1 MPKEQYRETYV
12 GRKISHVT
20 FNVDSSS
27 VIQQAAHIQVI
38 TKNLFAQDGQR
49 VPAAYGVLDRRM
61 GTNQKDANCETCGL
75 GLAECVGHYGYIEL
89 ALPVFHV
96 GYFRSIITILQ
107 TICKECA
114 KVMLPEALKK
124 SYRRKFMNPE
134 LSYLHKKTL
143 RAAVLKKAK
152 TCNKC
157 PFCEALN
164 GIVKKS
170 PAGILKII
178 HDRYRTKKPGDPL
191 VQNVLKN
198 FHEAKE
204 SNKELAS
211 MLNSGLIIEMS
222 PLEVL
227 NLFRR
232 IPDEDIPLLGMN
244 VKLSRPEDLI
254 VTRLPVPPLCIRPSV
269 ASDIKAGTNEDDL
282 TMKQSEILLIND
294 VIARHIAS
302 GGKSELVQE
311 DWDYLQLHAAL
322 YINSEMSGIPLS
334 MQPKKPGR
342 GLVQRLKGKQGRFR
356 GNLSGKRVDF
366 SSRTVISPD
375 PNLQI
380 QEVGVPVHVAK
391 ILTYPE
397 RVFPANLQWLRKL
410 VCNGPDVHP
419 GANYVQQRGLR
430 HKKYLKYGNRE
441 KCAQELKCGDIVE
454 RHLVDGDVVLFNRQ
468 PSLHKLSIM
477 CHRAKVQPQRTFRFN
492 ECVCTPYN
500 ADFDGDEMNMHL
512 PQTEEARAEALIL
525 MGNKS
530 NLVTP
535 RNGELLIAAT
545 QDFITGGYLITQRDT
560 FLTLGEAQQL
570 AACLLAGPDAN
581 LRVDMPPP
589 AILKPKRLWTGK
601 QIFSLIMKP
610 NKKCEVK
617 ANLETKG
624 KNYTSNKDMCVND
637 SWVIIRNSE
646 LLCGSMDKSTL
657 GSGTKTSIFYILLR
671 DWGEEYAVRGM
682 WRLARMASYYMMNR
696 GFSFG
701 IIDVTPGKKLI
712 EAKNKLLES
721 GYSKCDGY
729 ILEMEKGTLQCQP
742 GCSMEETLE
751 AVMLSELSSIRELA
765 AKACFR
771 ELHPTNAPLI
781 MAQSGSKG
789 SNINISQMI
798 ACVGQQALNG
808 KRVPNGFEDR
818 SLPHFERHSKIP
830 AARGFVENSFYSG
843 LTPTEF
849 FFHTMGGREG
859 LVDTAVKTAET
870 GYLQRRLVKVIVLS
884 ITCGVAH
891 TMGGREGLVDTAVKT
906 AETGYLQRRLVKV
919 IVVAITCGVAHTMG
933 GREGLVD
940 TAVKTAETGYLQR
953 RLVKVI
959 VVAITCGVAHT
970 MGGREGLVDTAVKTA
985 ETGYLQRRLVKVIV
999 VSITCGVAH
1008 TMGGREGLVDTAV
1021 KTAETGYLQRRLV
1034 KVIVVS
1040 ITCGVAHTMGGR
1052 EGLVDTAVKTAETG
1066 YLQRRLVK
1074 VIVVSITCGVAHTM
1088 GGREGLV
1095 DTAVKTAETGYLQ
1108 RRLVKVIVVSITCG
1122 VAHTM
1127 GGREGLV
1134 DTAVKTAET
1143 GYLQR
1148 RLVKS
1153 LEDLVLHYD
1162 MTVRNATGEVIQFK
1176 YGSDGLDPSYM
1187 EGKDRPVD
1195 LQRVL
1200 ADVKAQCLDRDEEP
1214 LDGDG
1219 IVVAAEETLALDDFK
1234 TCTPEF
1240 KKELLAFLTDK
1251 ANKVR
1256 NLWSKYKHCGPI
1268 VKQLERLTLTQLVR
1282 FIRVCH
1288 DKYQRSIIEPGT
1300 AVGALAAQSIGEP
1313 GTQMTLKTFHFAGVA
1328 SMNITQGV
1336 PRVKEIINAS
1346 KNISTPI
1353 ITAELDKP
1361 YDLEFARRVKGR
1373 VEKTTL
1379 GEITTYIEEVYLPLD
1394 CFLLIKLD
1402 ADRIRLLSL
1411 EVNVDSIVYS
1421 ICTSKLKVKPNNIQI
1436 VSDWAIKVNGE
1447 PSKHGGWLNMSLQQL
1462 ARQLPSVV
1470 VKGLP
1475 QVSRAVIACDDT
1487 VQPPR
1492 YVKVNE
1498 PSEHGGWLN
1507 MSLQQ
1512 LARQLPSVV
1521 VKGLPQVSRAVIA
1534 CDDTVQPPRYKLCVE
1549 GNGLRDVIATYGIE
1563 GRKTSSNNILEVYQ
1577 TLGIEAAK
1585 STIISEIQGVMEGHG
1600 MSVDRRHVEL
1610 LAGQMSA
1617 RGEVLGITRYGL
1629 ARMKESV
1636 LNLASFEKTADHLFD
1651 AAYYGQTDCI
1661 EGVSESII
1669 LGVPAAIGT
1678 GVLQLLHEHPQP
1690 KAQPPPQRELLFDR
1704 PEYHPSIWE

>member
-1 MPKEQYRETYV
+1 MSGEYGGW
-12 GRKISHVT
+12 GRTSHFNVSDSHVT
-20 FNVDSSS
+20 FSVDSAAD
-27 VIQQAAHIQVI
+27 IQQAAHLQVI
-38 TKNLFAQDGQR
+38 TKNLYAQDGQR
-49 VPAAYGVLDRRM
+49 KPAAYGVLDRRM

-107 TICKECA
+107 SICK
-114 KVMLPEALKK
+114 V
-124 SYRRKFMNPE
+124 
-134 LSYLHKKTL
+134 LS
-143 RAAVLKKAK
+143 
-152 TCNKC
+152 
-157 PFCEALN
+157 
-164 GIVKKS
+164 
-170 PAGILKII
+170 
-178 HDRYRTKKPGDPL
+178 
-191 VQNVLKN
+191 
-198 FHEAKE
+198 
-204 SNKELAS
+204 
-211 MLNSGLIIEMS
+211 
-222 PLEVL
+222 
-227 NLFRR
+227 LFRR

-244 VKLSRPEDLI
+244 AKRSRPEDLI
-254 VTRLPVPPLCIRPSV
+254 LTRLPVPPVCMR
-269 ASDIKAGTNEDDL
+269 
-282 TMKQSEILLIND
+282 
-294 VIARHIAS
+294 
-302 GGKSELVQE
+302 
-311 DWDYLQLHAAL
+311 
-322 YINSEMSGIPLS
+322 
-334 MQPKKPGR
+334 PKKPGR

-380 QEVGVPVHVAK
+380 QEVGVPIHVAK

-397 RVFPANLQWLRKL
+397 KVFPANLTWLRKL
-410 VCNGPDVHP
+410 VCNGPDIHP
-419 GANYVQQRGLR
+419 GANYVQQKGASYKR
-430 HKKYLKYGNRE
+430 YLKYGNRE
-441 KCAQELKCGDIVE
+441 KIAQDLKCGDIVE

-545 QDFITGGYLITQRDT
+545 QDFITGGYLITQRDCFFT
-560 FLTLGEAQQL
+560 FEEANQL
-570 AACLLAGPDAN
+570 AACLLAGPDSN
-581 LRVDMPPP
+581 LKIDMPRP
-589 AILKPKRLWTGK
+589 AILKPRRLWTGK
-601 QIFSLIMKP
+601 QIFSLILKP
-610 NKKCEVK
+610 NNRCEVK

-624 KNYTSNKDMCVND
+624 KNYTKNLDMCVQD
-637 SWVIIRNSE
+637 SYVIIRNSE

-657 GSGTKTSIFYILLR
+657 GSGTKSSIFYILLR
-671 DWGEEYAVRGM
+671 DWGEDYAVRSM

-701 IIDVTPGKKLI
+701 IIDVTPGRKLI

-721 GYSKCDGY
+721 GYSKCDEY

-742 GCSMEETLE
+742 GCSMEQTLE

-870 GYLQRRLVKVIVLS
+870 GYLQRRLVKNFTYKKLAKSMSDHAHYRVQKPITKKCITDEKSRRNLTDDLYEGHPSIETTENNISAMLLMIEVDKRITYQQIRTSLGIGMSQVHKILHERVALRKFCTQRILHNLTEVQKLRFANWCRDMIQRFAGGDSSAVYDIVTGNES
-884 ITCGVAH
+884 WIYCCGPE
-891 TMGGREGLVDTAVKT
+891 TNNGL
-906 AETGYLQRRLVKV
+906 LR
-919 IVVAITCGVAHTMG
+919 
-933 GREGLVD
+933 
-940 TAVKTAETGYLQR
+940 
-953 RLVKVI
+953 
-959 VVAITCGVAHT
+959 
-970 MGGREGLVDTAVKTA
+970 
-985 ETGYLQRRLVKVIV
+985 V
-999 VSITCGVAH
+999 VSFEESFT
-1008 TMGGREGLVDTAV
+1008 
-1021 KTAETGYLQRRLV
+1021 
-1034 KVIVVS
+1034 
-1040 ITCGVAHTMGGR
+1040 
-1052 EGLVDTAVKTAETG
+1052 
-1066 YLQRRLVK
+1066 
-1074 VIVVSITCGVAHTM
+1074 
-1088 GGREGLV
+1088 
-1095 DTAVKTAETGYLQ
+1095 
-1108 RRLVKVIVVSITCG
+1108 
-1122 VAHTM
+1122 
-1127 GGREGLV
+1127 
-1134 DTAVKTAET
+1134 
-1143 GYLQR
+1143 
-1148 RLVKS
+1148 KS

-1162 MTVRNATGEVIQFK
+1162 MTVRNATGEVVEFR
-1176 YGSDGLDPSYM
+1176 YGSDGPRTSQLTALHRRCWPTCAPSALFSSTFL
-1187 EGKDRPVD
+1187 K
-1195 LQRVL
+1195 
-1200 ADVKAQCLDRDEEP
+1200 
-1214 LDGDG
+1214 G
-1219 IVVAAEETLALDDFK
+1219 I
-1234 TCTPEF
+1234 
-1240 KKELLAFLTDK
+1240 

-1256 NLWSKYKHCGPI
+1256 LLRAKYSHCGPI
-1268 VKQLERLTLTQLVR
+1268 VRQLERLTLTQLVL
-1282 FIRVCH
+1282 FIRTCH

-1353 ITAELDKP
+1353 ITAELLDP
-1361 YDLEFARRVKGR
+1361 YDQEFARKVKGR
-1373 VEKTTL
+1373 LEKTTL
-1379 GEITTYIEEVYLPLD
+1379 GEITTYIEEVYLPNE
-1394 CFLLIKLD
+1394 CFLLIRLN
-1402 ADRIRLLSL
+1402 AERIRLLSL
-1411 EVNVDSIVYS
+1411 EVNVESIVYS
-1421 ICTSKLKVKPNNIQI
+1421 ICTSKLKLKPANVQI
-1436 VSDWAIKVNGE
+1436 VSEWAIRVTAEG
-1447 PSKHGGWLNMSLQQL
+1447 SKHAHCLNFALQQL
-1462 ARQLPSVV
+1462 ARQLPSVT

-1475 QVSRAVIACDDT
+1475 QVARAVIACDDT
-1487 VQPPR
+1487 AT
-1492 YVKVNE
+1492 KT
-1498 PSEHGGWLN
+1498 
-1507 MSLQQ
+1507 
-1512 LARQLPSVV
+1512 
-1521 VKGLPQVSRAVIA
+1521 K
-1534 CDDTVQPPRYKLCVE
+1534 YKLCVE
-1549 GNGLRDVIATYGIE
+1549 GDGLRSVMATYGVD
-1563 GRKTSSNNILEVYQ
+1563 GTKTTSNNILEVYQ

-1585 STIISEIQGVMEGHG
+1585 STIISEIQLVMEGHG

-1610 LAGQMSA
+1610 LAGQMTA

-1651 AAYYGQTDCI
+1651 AAYYGQTDSI

-1669 LGVPAAIGT
+1669 MGVPAGIGT
-1678 GVLQLLHEHPQP
+1678 GVFGLLHSHRPCSQNLSSASSQ
-1690 KAQPPPQRELLFDR
+1690 KLLFDR
-1704 PEYHPSIWE
+1704 PELHQSIWE

>member
-1 MPKEQYRETYV
+1 MPKEQYRETDV

-20 FNVDSSS
+20 FNVDSGSD
-27 VIQQAAHIQVI
+27 IQQAAHIRVI
-38 TKNLFAQDGQR
+38 TKNLYAQDGQR

-61 GTNQKDANCETCGL
+61 GTNQKNANCDTCGL
-75 GLAECVGHYGYIEL
+75 GLAECVGHFGYIEL

-107 TICKECA
+107 TICKECS
-114 KVMLPEALKK
+114 KVMLQENIKK
-124 SYRRKFMNPE
+124 NFRRKFLNPE
-134 LSYLHKKTL
+134 LSYLHKKSL

-152 TCNKC
+152 TCTKC
-157 PFCEALN
+157 PSCESLN

-170 PAGILKII
+170 SAGILKII
-178 HDRYRTKKPGDPL
+178 HDKYRTKKSTDPL
-191 VQNVLKN
+191 VQKVLKQ
-198 FHEAKE
+198 FHEAKQ
-204 SNKELAS
+204 SNKELAT
-211 MLNSGLIIEMS
+211 MIQSGLIIELS
-222 PLEVL
+222 PLQVL

-244 VKLSRPEDLI
+244 AKISRPEDLI
-254 VTRLPVPPLCIRPSV
+254 LTRLPVPPLCIRPSV
-269 ASDIKAGTNEDDL
+269 VSDIKAGTNEDDL

-397 RVFPANLQWLRKL
+397 RVFPANLQWLRQL
-410 VCNGPDVHP
+410 VRNGPDHHP
-419 GANYVQQRGLR
+419 GANYVQQRGLP

-441 KCAQELKCGDIVE
+441 KIAQELKCGDIVE

-477 CHRAKVQPQRTFRFN
+477 CHKAKVQPQRTFRFN

-560 FLTLGEAQQL
+560 FFTREEAQQL
-570 AACLLAGPDAN
+570 AACLLAGPDATMKI
-581 LRVDMPPP
+581 DMPPP
-589 AILKPKRLWTGK
+589 AILKPRRLWTGK
-601 QIFSLIMKP
+601 QIFSLILKP
-610 NKKCEVK
+610 NKRCEVK

-624 KNYTSNKDMCVND
+624 KNYTNNKDMCVQD
-637 SWVIIRNSE
+637 SYVMIRNSE
-646 LLCGSMDKSTL
+646 LICGSMDKSTL
-657 GSGTKTSIFYILLR
+657 GSGTKSSIFYILLR
-671 DWGEEYAVRGM
+671 DWGEEHAVRGM

-701 IIDVTPGKKLI
+701 IIDVTPGRRLI
-712 EAKNKLLES
+712 EAKNRLLES
-721 GYSKCDGY
+721 GYSKCDAY

-742 GCSMEETLE
+742 GCTMEESLE

-870 GYLQRRLVKVIVLS
+870 GYLQRRLVK
-884 ITCGVAH
+884 
-891 TMGGREGLVDTAVKT
+891 
-906 AETGYLQRRLVKV
+906 
-919 IVVAITCGVAHTMG
+919 
-933 GREGLVD
+933 
-940 TAVKTAETGYLQR
+940 
-953 RLVKVI
+953 
-959 VVAITCGVAHT
+959 
-970 MGGREGLVDTAVKTA
+970 
-985 ETGYLQRRLVKVIV
+985 
-999 VSITCGVAH
+999 
-1008 TMGGREGLVDTAV
+1008 
-1021 KTAETGYLQRRLV
+1021 
-1034 KVIVVS
+1034 
-1040 ITCGVAHTMGGR
+1040 
-1052 EGLVDTAVKTAETG
+1052 
-1066 YLQRRLVK
+1066 
-1074 VIVVSITCGVAHTM
+1074 
-1088 GGREGLV
+1088 
-1095 DTAVKTAETGYLQ
+1095 
-1108 RRLVKVIVVSITCG
+1108 
-1122 VAHTM
+1122 
-1127 GGREGLV
+1127 
-1134 DTAVKTAET
+1134 
-1143 GYLQR
+1143 
-1148 RLVKS
+1148 S

-1162 MTVRNATGEVIQFK
+1162 MTVRNASGEVVQFK

-1187 EGKDRPVD
+1187 EAKGQPVD
-1195 LQRVL
+1195 LPRVL
-1200 ADVKAQCLDRDEEP
+1200 QDVRAQNLHRDEEP

-1234 TCTPEF
+1234 TCTQEF
-1240 KKELLAFLTDK
+1240 KNELLTFLKTI

-1256 NLWSKYKHCGPI
+1256 SLRTKYAHCGSI
-1268 VKQLERLTLTQLVR
+1268 VYQLERLTLTQLVK

-1353 ITAELDKP
+1353 ITAELVQPLDQ
-1361 YDLEFARRVKGR
+1361 EFARRVKGR
-1373 VEKTTL
+1373 LEKTTL
-1379 GEITTYIEEVYLPLD
+1379 GEITTYIEEVYLPNE
-1394 CFLLIKLD
+1394 CFLLIRLD
-1402 ADRIRLLSL
+1402 AERIRLLSL
-1411 EVNVDSIVYS
+1411 EVNVDSVVYS
-1421 ICTSKLKVKPNNIQI
+1421 ICTSKLKVKPGNIEV
-1436 VSDWAIKVNGE
+1436 VSDWAIKVIAE
-1447 PSKHGGWLNMSLQQL
+1447 PSKHGGWFNMALQQL
-1462 ARQLPSVV
+1462 ARLLPTVV

-1475 QVSRAVIACDDT
+1475 QVARCVIACDDT
-1487 VQPPR
+1487 GGD
-1492 YVKVNE
+1492 VK
-1498 PSEHGGWLN
+1498 
-1507 MSLQQ
+1507 
-1512 LARQLPSVV
+1512 
-1521 VKGLPQVSRAVIA
+1521 
-1534 CDDTVQPPRYKLCVE
+1534 YKLCVE
-1549 GNGLRDVIATYGIE
+1549 GDGLRDVMATYGID
-1563 GRKTSSNNILEVYQ
+1563 GRKTTSNNILEVYH

-1585 STIISEIQGVMEGHG
+1585 STIISEIQAVMAGHG

-1610 LAGQMSA
+1610 LAGQMTA

-1629 ARMKESV
+1629 ARMKDSV

-1651 AAYYGQTDCI
+1651 AAYYGQQDCI
-1661 EGVSESII
+1661 SGVSESII
-1669 LGVPAAIGT
+1669 LGVPCAIGT
-1678 GVLQLLHEHPQP
+1678 GVLQLLHSPAPE
-1690 KAQPPPQRELLFDR
+1690 PPRTTRELLFDR
-1704 PEYHPSIWE
+1704 PEYHTSIWD

>member
-1 MPKEQYRETYV
+1 MPKEQYRETYI

-20 FNVDSSS
+20 FNVDSPAA
-27 VIQQAAHIQVI
+27 IQQAAHIQVI
-38 TKNLFAQDGQR
+38 TKNLYAQDGQR
-49 VPAAYGVLDRRM
+49 VPATNGVLDRRM
-61 GTNQKDANCETCGL
+61 GTNQKDANCDTCGL
-75 GLAECVGHYGYIEL
+75 GLAECVGHFGYIQL
-89 ALPVFHV
+89 ALPVFHI

-107 TICKECA
+107 TICKNCSR
-114 KVMLPEALKK
+114 VMLPAILRRA
-124 SYRRKFMNPE
+124 YLRKFMNPE
-134 LSYLHKKTL
+134 LSYLQKKNL
-143 RAAVLKKAK
+143 RTAVHKKAK
-152 TCNKC
+152 ACTKC
-157 PFCEALN
+157 PNCETLN
-164 GIVKKS
+164 GMVKKS

-178 HDRYRTKKPGDPL
+178 HDKYRTKKPTDG
-191 VQNVLKN
+191 VVKRVLKD

-204 SNKELAS
+204 SNKELTT
-211 MLNSGLIIEMS
+211 MINSGLVVEMS
-222 PLEVL
+222 PVEVMEI
-227 NLFRR
+227 FCR
-232 IPDEDIPLLGMN
+232 IPDDDIPLLGMN
-244 VKLSRPEDLI
+244 PHLTRPEHLI
-254 VTRLPVPPLCIRPSV
+254 LTRLPVPPLCIRPSV
-269 ASDIKAGTNEDDL
+269 VSDIKAGTNEDDL

-294 VIARHIAS
+294 VISRHIAS

-311 DWDYLQLHAAL
+311 DWDYLQLHVAL

-397 RVFPANLQWLRKL
+397 RVFPANLLWLRKL

-419 GANYVQQRGLR
+419 GANYVQQKGLK

-441 KCAQELKCGDIVE
+441 KIAQELKCGDVVE

-477 CHRAKVQPQRTFRFN
+477 CHRARVQPQRTFRFN

-545 QDFITGGYLITQRDT
+545 QDFITGGYLMTQKDSFFT
-560 FLTLGEAQQL
+560 KDEVGQL
-570 AACLLAGPDAN
+570 AGCLLAGTDAN
-581 LRVDMPPP
+581 MRIDIPTP
-589 AILKPKRLWTGK
+589 AILKPKQLWTGK

-624 KNYTSNKDMCVND
+624 KNYTGNKDMCVQD
-637 SWVIIRNSE
+637 SYVIIRNSE

-657 GSGTKTSIFYILLR
+657 GSGTKNSIFYIMLR

-682 WRLARMASYYMMNR
+682 WRLARMASFYIMNR

-701 IIDVTPGKKLI
+701 IVDVTPGRRLI
-712 EAKNKLLES
+712 DAKNKLLEA

-742 GCSMEETLE
+742 GCTMEETLE

-771 ELHPTNAPLI
+771 ELHPSNAPLV

-870 GYLQRRLVKVIVLS
+870 GYLQRRLVK
-884 ITCGVAH
+884 
-891 TMGGREGLVDTAVKT
+891 
-906 AETGYLQRRLVKV
+906 
-919 IVVAITCGVAHTMG
+919 
-933 GREGLVD
+933 
-940 TAVKTAETGYLQR
+940 
-953 RLVKVI
+953 
-959 VVAITCGVAHT
+959 
-970 MGGREGLVDTAVKTA
+970 
-985 ETGYLQRRLVKVIV
+985 
-999 VSITCGVAH
+999 
-1008 TMGGREGLVDTAV
+1008 
-1021 KTAETGYLQRRLV
+1021 
-1034 KVIVVS
+1034 
-1040 ITCGVAHTMGGR
+1040 
-1052 EGLVDTAVKTAETG
+1052 
-1066 YLQRRLVK
+1066 
-1074 VIVVSITCGVAHTM
+1074 
-1088 GGREGLV
+1088 
-1095 DTAVKTAETGYLQ
+1095 
-1108 RRLVKVIVVSITCG
+1108 
-1122 VAHTM
+1122 
-1127 GGREGLV
+1127 
-1134 DTAVKTAET
+1134 
-1143 GYLQR
+1143 
-1148 RLVKS
+1148 S

-1162 MTVRNATGEVIQFK
+1162 MTVRNAMGEVVEFR

-1195 LQRVL
+1195 LARVL
-1200 ADVKAQCLDRDEEP
+1200 ADVRAKYLSRDEDP

-1219 IVVAAEETLALDDFK
+1219 IELAAAETLALDDFK
-1234 TCTPEF
+1234 TCTQEF
-1240 KKELLAFLTDK
+1240 KNELLTFLK
-1251 ANKVR
+1251 SIAAKVR
-1256 NLWSKYKHCGPI
+1256 NLRARYAGCGPL
-1268 VKQLERLTLTQLVR
+1268 VKQLERLTLTQLVQ
-1282 FIRVCH
+1282 FLRVCH
-1288 DKYQRSIIEPGT
+1288 HKYQRSVIEPGT

-1346 KNISTPI
+1346 RNISTPI
-1353 ITAELDKP
+1353 ITAELMQPTDQ
-1361 YDLEFARRVKGR
+1361 EFARRVKGR
-1373 VEKTTL
+1373 IEKTTL
-1379 GEITTYIEEVYLPLD
+1379 GEITTYIDEMYLANE
-1394 CFLLIKLD
+1394 CFLLVRLD
-1402 ADRIRLLSL
+1402 AERIRLLCL
-1411 EVNVDSIVYS
+1411 EVNVESIVYS
-1421 ICTSKLKVKPNNIQI
+1421 ICTSKLKIKPANIHI
-1436 VSDWAIKVNGE
+1436 VSDWAIKVSAE
-1447 PSKHGGWLNMSLQQL
+1447 PSKQGGWLNLSLQQL
-1462 ARQLPSVV
+1462 ARQLPAVV

-1475 QVSRAVIACDDT
+1475 QVARAVIACNDTDT
-1487 VQPPR
+1487 VP
-1492 YVKVNE
+1492 
-1498 PSEHGGWLN
+1498 
-1507 MSLQQ
+1507 
-1512 LARQLPSVV
+1512 
-1521 VKGLPQVSRAVIA
+1521 
-1534 CDDTVQPPRYKLCVE
+1534 TYKLCVE
-1549 GNGLRDVIATYGIE
+1549 GDGLRDVIATYGVD
-1563 GRKTSSNNILEVYQ
+1563 GTKTTSNNILEVFH

-1585 STIISEIQGVMEGHG
+1585 STIISEIQAVMEGHG

-1610 LAGQMSA
+1610 LAGQMTA

-1678 GVLQLLHEHPQP
+1678 GVLQLLHQHPRAEPPQP
-1690 KAQPPPQRELLFDR
+1690 RELLFDR
-1704 PEYHPSIWE
+1704 PELHSSIWE

>member
-20 FNVDSSS
+20 FNVDSASA
-27 VIQQAAHIQVI
+27 IQQAAHIQVI
-38 TKNLFAQDGQR
+38 TKNLYAQDGQR

-75 GLAECVGHYGYIEL
+75 GLADCVGHYGYIEL

-114 KVMLPEALKK
+114 RVMLPEPLKK
-124 SYRRKFMNPE
+124 SYRRKFLNPE
-134 LSYLHKKTL
+134 IMYLHKKNL

-152 TCNKC
+152 TCTKC
-157 PFCEALN
+157 MYCESIN
-164 GIVKKS
+164 GMVKKS
-170 PAGILKII
+170 SAGILKII
-178 HDRYRTKKPGDPL
+178 HDKYRNKKPTDPI
-191 VQNVLKN
+191 VKKVLRD

-204 SNKELAS
+204 SNKELS
-211 MLNSGLIIEMS
+211 TMINSGLIVEMS

-244 VKLSRPEDLI
+244 SKLTRPEDLI
-254 VTRLPVPPLCIRPSV
+254 ITRLPVPPLCIRPSV
-269 ASDIKAGTNEDDL
+269 VSEIKAGTNEDDL

-294 VIARHIAS
+294 VISRHIAS
-302 GGKSELVQE
+302 GGKCELVQE

-419 GANYVQQRGLR
+419 GANYVQQRGLQ

-441 KCAQELKCGDIVE
+441 KIAQELKCGDIVE

-477 CHRAKVQPQRTFRFN
+477 CHRARVQPQRTFRFN

-560 FLTLGEAQQL
+560 FLTRDEAQQL
-570 AACLLAGPDAN
+570 ATCLLAGPDATMPI
-581 LRVDMPPP
+581 DMPTP
-589 AILKPKRLWTGK
+589 AILKPRMLWTGK

-610 NKKCEVK
+610 NKQCEVK

-624 KNYTSNKDMCVND
+624 KNYTGNKDMCVQD
-637 SWVIIRNSE
+637 SYVIIRNSE

-657 GSGTKTSIFYILLR
+657 GSGTKNSIFYILLR

-701 IIDVTPGKKLI
+701 IIDVTPGIKLI

-742 GCSMEETLE
+742 GCTMEESLE

-830 AARGFVENSFYSG
+830 AARGFVKNSFYSG

-849 FFHTMGGREG
+849 FF
-859 LVDTAVKTAET
+859 
-870 GYLQRRLVKVIVLS
+870 
-884 ITCGVAH
+884 
-891 TMGGREGLVDTAVKT
+891 
-906 AETGYLQRRLVKV
+906 
-919 IVVAITCGVAHTMG
+919 
-933 GREGLVD
+933 
-940 TAVKTAETGYLQR
+940 
-953 RLVKVI
+953 
-959 VVAITCGVAHT
+959 
-970 MGGREGLVDTAVKTA
+970 
-985 ETGYLQRRLVKVIV
+985 
-999 VSITCGVAH
+999 
-1008 TMGGREGLVDTAV
+1008 
-1021 KTAETGYLQRRLV
+1021 
-1034 KVIVVS
+1034 
-1040 ITCGVAHTMGGR
+1040 
-1052 EGLVDTAVKTAETG
+1052 
-1066 YLQRRLVK
+1066 
-1074 VIVVSITCGVAHTM
+1074 
-1088 GGREGLV
+1088 
-1095 DTAVKTAETGYLQ
+1095 
-1108 RRLVKVIVVSITCG
+1108 
-1122 VAHTM
+1122 HTM

-1162 MTVRNATGEVIQFK
+1162 MTVRNATGEVVEFR

-1195 LQRVL
+1195 LSRVL
-1200 ADVKAQCLDRDEEP
+1200 ADVRAKYLSRDEDP

-1219 IVVAAEETLALDDFK
+1219 IVLAAEETLALDDFK
-1234 TCTPEF
+1234 TCTQEF
-1240 KKELLAFLTDK
+1240 KNELLKFLK
-1251 ANKVR
+1251 SIAAKVR
-1256 NLWSKYKHCGPI
+1256 AIRTRYSHCGD
-1268 VKQLERLTLTQLVR
+1268 VLKQLERLTLTQLVQ
-1282 FIRVCH
+1282 FLRVCH
-1288 DKYQRSIIEPGT
+1288 HKYQRSVIEPGT

-1346 KNISTPI
+1346 RNISTPI
-1353 ITAELDKP
+1353 ITAELKQPLDQ
-1361 YDLEFARRVKGR
+1361 DFARRVKGR
-1373 VEKTTL
+1373 IEKTTL
-1379 GEITTYIEEVYLPLD
+1379 GEITTYIDEVYLANE
-1394 CFLLIKLD
+1394 CFLLIRLD
-1402 ADRIRLLSL
+1402 AERIRLLSL

-1421 ICTSKLKVKPNNIQI
+1421 ICTSKLKLKPANVQA
-1436 VSDWAIKVNGE
+1436 VSNWAIKVVGE
-1447 PSKHGGWLNMSLQQL
+1447 ASKHGGWLNMTLQQL
-1462 ARQLPSVV
+1462 ARQLPQVV
-1470 VKGLP
+1470 VKGLA

-1487 VQPPR
+1487 ASI
-1492 YVKVNE
+1492 VK
-1498 PSEHGGWLN
+1498 
-1507 MSLQQ
+1507 
-1512 LARQLPSVV
+1512 
-1521 VKGLPQVSRAVIA
+1521 
-1534 CDDTVQPPRYKLCVE
+1534 YKLCVE
-1549 GNGLRDVIATYGIE
+1549 GDGLRDVIATYGVD
-1563 GRKTSSNNILEVYQ
+1563 GTKTTSNNILEVYN

-1585 STIISEIQGVMEGHG
+1585 STIISEIQAVMEGHG

-1610 LAGQMSA
+1610 LAGQMTA

-1651 AAYYGQTDCI
+1651 AAYYGQRDCI

-1678 GVLQLLHEHPQP
+1678 GVLQLMHSHTRSEPLT
-1690 KAQPPPQRELLFDR
+1690 KKELIFDR
-1704 PEYHPSIWE
+1704 PEYHTSIWE

>member
-12 GRKISHVT
+12 GRKISQVT
-20 FNVDSSS
+20 FNVDSASD
-27 VIQQAAHIQVI
+27 IQLAANIQVI
-38 TKNLFAQDGQR
+38 TKNLYAQDGQR
-49 VPAAYGVLDRRM
+49 VPASYGVLDRRM

-75 GLAECVGHYGYIEL
+75 GLADCVGHYGYIEL

-107 TICKECA
+107 TICKNCA
-114 KVMLPEALKK
+114 KVMLAEPLKK

-134 LSYLHKKTL
+134 ISYLHKKNL

-152 TCNKC
+152 TCTKC
-157 PFCEALN
+157 PHCDSIN
-164 GIVKKS
+164 GVVKKS
-170 PAGILKII
+170 SAGILKIV
-178 HDRYRTKKPGDPL
+178 HEKYRNKKPSDPL
-191 VQNVLKN
+191 VRSVLSEFN
-198 FHEAKE
+198 EAKE
-204 SNKELAS
+204 ANKELAS
-211 MLNSGLIIEMS
+211 MLGTGNIVIEMN
-222 PLEVL
+222 PLEVI

-232 IPDEDIPLLGMN
+232 IPEQDIPLLGMN
-244 VKLSRPEDLI
+244 VKRSRPEDLI
-254 VTRLPVPPLCIRPSV
+254 LTRLPVPPLCIRPSV

-294 VIARHIAS
+294 VIARHVAS

-311 DWDYLQLHAAL
+311 DWDYLQLHCAL

-391 ILTYPE
+391 TLTYPE
-397 RVFPANLQWLRKL
+397 RVFPANLRWLRAL
-410 VCNGPDVHP
+410 VCAGPDAHP
-419 GANYVQQRGLR
+419 GANYVQQRGLA

-441 KCAQELKCGDIVE
+441 KIAQELKCGDIVE

-545 QDFITGGYLITQRDT
+545 QDFITGGYLITQRDSFFT
-560 FLTLGEAQQL
+560 REEAQQL
-570 AACLLAGPDAN
+570 ASCLLAGPDAN
-581 LRVDMPPP
+581 MRVDMPPP
-589 AILKPKRLWTGK
+589 AILKPRKLWTGK

-610 NKKCEVK
+610 NKQCKVK

-624 KNYTSNKDMCVND
+624 KNYTSNKDMCIQD
-637 SWVIIRNSE
+637 SYVIIRNSE

-729 ILEMEKGTLQCQP
+729 ILEMEKGTLQSQP

-830 AARGFVENSFYSG
+830 AARGFVENSFYTG

-849 FFHTMGGREG
+849 FF
-859 LVDTAVKTAET
+859 
-870 GYLQRRLVKVIVLS
+870 
-884 ITCGVAH
+884 
-891 TMGGREGLVDTAVKT
+891 
-906 AETGYLQRRLVKV
+906 
-919 IVVAITCGVAHTMG
+919 
-933 GREGLVD
+933 
-940 TAVKTAETGYLQR
+940 
-953 RLVKVI
+953 
-959 VVAITCGVAHT
+959 
-970 MGGREGLVDTAVKTA
+970 
-985 ETGYLQRRLVKVIV
+985 
-999 VSITCGVAH
+999 
-1008 TMGGREGLVDTAV
+1008 
-1021 KTAETGYLQRRLV
+1021 
-1034 KVIVVS
+1034 
-1040 ITCGVAHTMGGR
+1040 
-1052 EGLVDTAVKTAETG
+1052 
-1066 YLQRRLVK
+1066 
-1074 VIVVSITCGVAHTM
+1074 
-1088 GGREGLV
+1088 
-1095 DTAVKTAETGYLQ
+1095 
-1108 RRLVKVIVVSITCG
+1108 
-1122 VAHTM
+1122 HTM

-1162 MTVRNATGEVIQFK
+1162 MTVRNATGEVVQFQ
-1176 YGSDGLDPSYM
+1176 YGSDGLDPSCM
-1187 EGKDRPVD
+1187 EGRDRPVD
-1195 LQRVL
+1195 LPRVL
-1200 ADVKAQCLDRDEEP
+1200 AHVRALCPAREEEP
-1214 LDGDG
+1214 LDADR
-1219 IVVAAEETLALDDFK
+1219 ILEAAEETLALDDFK
-1234 TCTPEF
+1234 TCTQEF
-1240 KKELLAFLTDK
+1240 KTELLTFLKTIS
-1251 ANKVR
+1251 AKVR
-1256 NLWSKYKHCGPI
+1256 NLRARYASCGALAL
-1268 VKQLERLTLTQLVR
+1268 QLERLTLPQLVL
-1282 FIRVCH
+1282 FLRVCH
-1288 DKYQRSIIEPGT
+1288 DKYQRSVIEPGT

-1353 ITAELDKP
+1353 ITAELVQPHDQ
-1361 YDLEFARRVKGR
+1361 EFARRVKGR

-1379 GEITTYIEEVYLPLD
+1379 GEITTYIEEVYLPTS
-1394 CFLLIKLD
+1394 CFLLVRLD
-1402 ADRIRLLSL
+1402 AERIRLLCL
-1411 EVNVDSIVYS
+1411 EVNVHSIIYS
-1421 ICTSKLKVKPNNIQI
+1421 ICTSKLKIKPSNIEA
-1436 VSDWAIKVNGE
+1436 VSEWAIKIYAEGG
-1447 PSKHGGWLNMSLQQL
+1447 KHGGWLNVALQQL
-1462 ARQLPSVV
+1462 ARQLPAVA

-1475 QVSRAVIACDDT
+1475 KVSRAVIACDDT
-1487 VQPPR
+1487 
-1492 YVKVNE
+1492 
-1498 PSEHGGWLN
+1498 GG
-1507 MSLQQ
+1507 
-1512 LARQLPSVV
+1512 
-1521 VKGLPQVSRAVIA
+1521 K
-1534 CDDTVQPPRYKLCVE
+1534 PRYKLCVE
-1549 GNGLRDVIATYGIE
+1549 GEGLRDVIATYGVE
-1563 GRKTSSNNILEVYQ
+1563 GTKTTSNNILEVYQ
-1577 TLGIEAAK
+1577 TLGIEAAV
-1585 STIISEIQGVMEGHG
+1585 STIISEIQGVMAGHG
-1600 MSVDRRHVEL
+1600 MSVDRRHVAL
-1610 LAGQMSA
+1610 LAAQMCA
-1617 RGEVLGITRYGL
+1617 RGELLGITRYGL
-1629 ARMKESV
+1629 ARMKDSV

-1651 AAYYGQTDCI
+1651 AAYYGQRDSI
-1661 EGVSESII
+1661 EGVSECII

-1678 GVLQLLHEHPQP
+1678 GLLQLLHQHPHQ
-1690 KAQPPPQRELLFDR
+1690 KHQNNNKLLFDD
-1704 PEYHPSIWE
+1704 PELHSSIWE

>member
-20 FNVDSSS
+20 FNVDSAAD
-27 VIQQAAHIQVI
+27 IQKAAHIQVI
-38 TKNLFAQDGQR
+38 TKNLYAQDGQR
-49 VPAAYGVLDRRM
+49 VPAKYGVLDRRM

-75 GLAECVGHYGYIEL
+75 GLSECVGHYGYIDL

-114 KVMLPEALKK
+114 KVMLPEILKK
-124 SYRRKFMNPE
+124 SFRRKFMNPDI
-134 LSYLHKKTL
+134 SYLHKKTL

-152 TCNKC
+152 SCTKC
-157 PFCEALN
+157 PHCESLN

-178 HDRYRTKKPGDPL
+178 HDKYRNKKPTDGL
-191 VQNVLKN
+191 VQKVLKEFN
-198 FHEAKE
+198 DAKE
-204 SNKELAS
+204 YNKELAT
-211 MLNSGLIIEMS
+211 MINSGLIIELS
-222 PLEVL
+222 PFEVL
-227 NLFRR
+227 SLFRR

-244 VKLSRPEDLI
+244 PKITRPEDLI
-254 VTRLPVPPLCIRPSV
+254 LTRLPVPPLCIRPSV
-269 ASDIKAGTNEDDL
+269 VSDIKDGTNEDDL

-294 VIARHIAS
+294 VIARHIS
-302 GGKSELVQE
+302 RGGRSEQIQE

-322 YINSEMSGIPLS
+322 YINSELSGIPSS

-380 QEVGVPVHVAK
+380 QEVGVPVYVAK
-391 ILTYPE
+391 VLTYPE
-397 RVFPANLQWLRKL
+397 RVFPANLQWLRSL

-419 GANYVQQRGLR
+419 GANYVQQRGAK

-441 KCAQELKCGDIVE
+441 KIAQELKCGDVVE

-477 CHRAKVQPQRTFRFN
+477 CHRARVQPQRTFRFN

-545 QDFITGGYLITQRDT
+545 QDFITGGYLLTQRDT
-560 FLTLGEAQQL
+560 FLTRGEAQQL
-570 AACLLAGPDAN
+570 AACLLAGPDA
-581 LRVDMPPP
+581 RMRIDMPPP
-589 AILKPKRLWTGK
+589 AILKPRVLWTGK

-610 NKKCEVK
+610 NKRCEVL

-624 KNYTSNKDMCVND
+624 KNYTSNEDMCVQD
-637 SWVIIRNSE
+637 SYVIIRNSE
-646 LLCGSMDKSTL
+646 LICGSMDKSTL

-701 IIDVTPGKKLI
+701 IIDVTPGRKLI

-742 GCSMEETLE
+742 GCTMEETLE

-870 GYLQRRLVKVIVLS
+870 GYLQRRLVK
-884 ITCGVAH
+884 
-891 TMGGREGLVDTAVKT
+891 
-906 AETGYLQRRLVKV
+906 
-919 IVVAITCGVAHTMG
+919 
-933 GREGLVD
+933 
-940 TAVKTAETGYLQR
+940 
-953 RLVKVI
+953 
-959 VVAITCGVAHT
+959 
-970 MGGREGLVDTAVKTA
+970 
-985 ETGYLQRRLVKVIV
+985 
-999 VSITCGVAH
+999 
-1008 TMGGREGLVDTAV
+1008 
-1021 KTAETGYLQRRLV
+1021 
-1034 KVIVVS
+1034 
-1040 ITCGVAHTMGGR
+1040 
-1052 EGLVDTAVKTAETG
+1052 
-1066 YLQRRLVK
+1066 
-1074 VIVVSITCGVAHTM
+1074 
-1088 GGREGLV
+1088 
-1095 DTAVKTAETGYLQ
+1095 
-1108 RRLVKVIVVSITCG
+1108 
-1122 VAHTM
+1122 
-1127 GGREGLV
+1127 
-1134 DTAVKTAET
+1134 
-1143 GYLQR
+1143 
-1148 RLVKS
+1148 S
-1153 LEDLVLHYD
+1153 LEDLVLQYD
-1162 MTVRNATGEVIQFK
+1162 LTVRAATGEVVQFR

-1187 EGKDRPVD
+1187 EARDRPVD
-1195 LQRVL
+1195 LPRALRHVR
-1200 ADVKAQCLDRDEEP
+1200 AHCPARDEEP

-1219 IVVAAEETLALDDFK
+1219 IEVAAEETLALDDFK
-1234 TCTPEF
+1234 TCTDEF
-1240 KKELLAFLTDK
+1240 KAELLTFIRSIAERVR
-1251 ANKVR
+1251 KVR
-1256 NLWSKYKHCGPI
+1256 ARFAGGGP
-1268 VKQLERLTLTQLVR
+1268 VTRQLERLTLTQLVR
-1282 FIRVCH
+1282 FIRLCH
-1288 DKYQRSIIEPGT
+1288 DKYQRSVLEPGT

-1353 ITAELDKP
+1353 ITAELTDP
-1361 YDLEFARRVKGR
+1361 YDQEFARRVKGR

-1379 GEITTYIEEVYLPLD
+1379 GEITTYIDEVYLPHE
-1394 CFLLIKLD
+1394 CFLLVRLD
-1402 ADRIRLLSL
+1402 AERIRLLCL
-1411 EVNVDSIVYS
+1411 EVNVHSIIYS
-1421 ICTSKLKVKPNNIQI
+1421 ICTSKLKVKPGNIEA
-1436 VSDWAIKVNGE
+1436 VSAWAIKVRAE
-1447 PSKHGGWLNMSLQQL
+1447 ATRQAGWLNVALQQL
-1462 ARQLPSVV
+1462 ARQLPAVV

-1475 QVSRAVIACDDT
+1475 RVSRAVIACDDSSAT
-1487 VQPPR
+1487 
-1492 YVKVNE
+1492 
-1498 PSEHGGWLN
+1498 
-1507 MSLQQ
+1507 
-1512 LARQLPSVV
+1512 
-1521 VKGLPQVSRAVIA
+1521 
-1534 CDDTVQPPRYKLCVE
+1534 PRYKLCVE
-1549 GNGLRDVIATYGIE
+1549 GDGLRDVIATYGVN
-1563 GRKTSSNNILEVYQ
+1563 GNKTSSNNILEVFA
-1577 TLGIEAAK
+1577 TLGVEAAQT
-1585 STIISEIQGVMEGHG
+1585 TIMSEITAVMEGHG
-1600 MSVDRRHVEL
+1600 MAVDRRHVAL
-1610 LAGQMSA
+1610 LAAQMTA

-1651 AAYYGQTDCI
+1651 AAYYGQRDCI

-1678 GVLQLLHEHPQP
+1678 GVLQLLHQHRA
-1690 KAQPPPQRELLFDR
+1690 AQPLCARELLFDK
-1704 PEYHPSIWE
+1704 PEYHTSIWT